1 FTFSLF
7 LPSKGIAMPISMEKR
22 SHPIHPLL
30 SILAG
35 LIWIGTAS
43 PVSAQLLGNIGGV
56 CIDAKGM
63 LRDTRSLSP
72 DDRLKLVA
80 QEAVSGPH
88 SEELNQSAP
97 LRKVS
102 LKRWEKTVGEFHKAG
117 KPLPAD
123 VEHLAGLTSV
133 QFVIFDPEHQDV
145 ILVGPAE
152 PWKQTPM
159 GEVVGAKSNR
169 PVLHGEDLI
178 AALRYAFAQK
188 TVDPFIGCS
197 IDPTPDGVQRYAA
210 YMSRLGRMD
219 RSRVKQI
226 FAGMEQAMGPQAVR
240 LFGVNSSSRFA
251 LVMLAAD
258 YRLKRIALGHDP
270 SPVKE
275 VTNYL
280 DLAAKHFR
288 TGPQKQHRWWFQ
300 AKYDAIYET
309 PDHLA
314 FELVGQGMEVVTA
327 PAIPGQVQAVTNQ
340 TASPPAEEF
349 AKSFTKHLTEIAVK
363 HPIFAELQ
371 NLIALAVVAELIAE
385 KHRQPSNAT
394 HWQPRHL
401 EDEKA
406 CPVREF
412 YVPKQVPS
420 IANYRLIRNRHW
432 LISVSGGVQIS
443 PDQLVRTENRDTNPR
458 RPLTQ
463 IHEQIRIPEN
473 ETGWWWDE

>member
-1 FTFSLF
+1 MRTCSKLLRDGIRSLLMFTLVAGWF
-7 LPSKGIAMPISMEKR
+7 
-22 SHPIHPLL
+22 
-30 SILAG
+30 ILG
-35 LIWIGTAS
+35 S

-56 CIDAKGM
+56 CINAQGM
-63 LRDTRSLSP
+63 LRDTRGLSP
-72 DDRLKLVA
+72 DDRLKLIQQETVA
-80 QEAVSGPH
+80 GPNSEA
-88 SEELNQSAP
+88 LNKSAP

-102 LKRWEKTVGEFHKAG
+102 LKRWEQTAGQFHKAG
-117 KPLPAD
+117 KPLPSD

-133 QFVIFDPEHQDV
+133 QYLIFDPDQQDV

-152 PWKQTPM
+152 PWKQTAT

-197 IDPTPDGVQRYAA
+197 IDPTPEGMQRYAT

-226 FAGMEQAMGPQAVR
+226 FSGMEQAMGPQAVR
-240 LFGVNSSSRFA
+240 LFGVDSSSRFA
-251 LVMLAAD
+251 LTMLAAD

-270 SPVKE
+270 SPVKG

-280 DLAAKHFR
+280 DLAAKRFR

-300 AKYDAIYET
+300 AKYDAIHET

-314 FELVGQGMEVVTA
+314 FELVGQGVEVVTA
-327 PAIPGQVQAVTNQ
+327 PTISGQAQTAANP
-340 TASPPAEEF
+340 TASPQAEEF
-349 AKSFTKHLTEIAVK
+349 ANSFTKHLPEIAAK
-363 HPIFAELQ
+363 QPIFAELQ
-371 NLIALAVVAELIAE
+371 NLIGLAVVAELIAE
-385 KHRQPSNAT
+385 KHRQPSNTA
-394 HWQPRHL
+394 HWRPGHL
-401 EDEKA
+401 LDANA
-406 CPVREF
+406 CPVREYF
-412 YVPKQVPS
+412 VPKQVPC

-432 LISVSGGVQIS
+432 LISVSGGVQVS
-443 PDQLVRTENRDTNPR
+443 PDQLIRPENRAVKPH

-463 IHEQIRIPEN
+463 LREHSRVPSEA
-473 ETGWWWDE
+473 TAWWWDPSSETPSPR